1 MITEDIRAI
10 RSGTRELR
18 QFGITIAAALCIIAG
33 WLWWKES
40 QWYGYLV
47 AAAAA
52 LLAAA
57 LLVPRLLKPFQRCW
71 MVLGLCMGLVVSSVL
86 MIVLFYLVVT
96 PIGLL
101 MRLRG
106 MDPLKRSFDRE
117 AESYWIPRDANV
129 TDKKNYERQF

>member
-1 MITEDIRAI
+1 MIIEDIKAI
-10 RSGTRELR
+10 KSGTRELR
-18 QFGITIAAALCIIAG
+18 QFGVTIAAALCIIGG

-40 QWYGYLV
+40 GWYSYLFI
-47 AAAAA
+47 AAAA
-52 LLAAA
+52 LLLPA
-57 LLVPRLLKPFQRCW
+57 LLCPGLLKPLHRFW
-71 MVLGLCMGLVVSSVL
+71 MALGLCMGLVVTGVL

-117 AESYWIPRDANV
+117 AESYWIPRHKGTA
-129 TDKKNYERQF
+129 DKTNYERQF

>member
-1 MITEDIRAI
+1 MIIEEIRAI
-10 RSGTRELR
+10 KGGTKELR
-18 QFGITIAAALCIIAG
+18 QFGVTIAAALCLIGG

-40 QWYGYLV
+40 PWYGYLV

-57 LLVPRLLKPFQRCW
+57 LLMPRLLKPFQRCW

-86 MIVLFYLVVT
+86 MTVLFYLVVM
-96 PIGLL
+96 PLGLL

-106 MDPLKRSFDRE
+106 RDPLKRSFERD
-117 AESYWIPRDANV
+117 AESYWIRRQEGA
-129 TDKKNYERQF
+129 TDKTQYERQF

>member
-10 RSGTRELR
+10 KSGTRELR
-18 QFGITIAAALCIIAG
+18 QFGITIAAALCLIGG

-40 QWYGYLV
+40 PWYGYLV

-57 LLVPRLLKPFQRCW
+57 LLMPRLLKPFQRCW
-71 MVLGLCMGLVVSSVL
+71 MVLGLCMGLVVTGVL
-86 MIVLFYLVVT
+86 MTVLFYLVVT
-96 PIGLL
+96 PLGLL

-106 MDPLKRSFDRE
+106 RDPLKRSFDRD
-117 AESYWIPRDANV
+117 AESYWIPREADTA
-129 TDKKNYERQF
+129 DKTQYERQF

>member
-1 MITEDIRAI
+1 MIIEEIRAI
-10 RSGTRELR
+10 KGGTKELR
-18 QFGITIAAALCIIAG
+18 QFGVTIAAALCLIGG

-40 QWYGYLV
+40 RWDGYLFV
-47 AAAAA
+47 AAAAV
-52 LLAAA
+52 LLPT
-57 LLVPRLLKPFQRCW
+57 LLFPNLLKPFHRFW

-117 AESYWIPRDANV
+117 AESYWIPRDAG
-129 TDKKNYERQF
+129 TADKKNYERQF